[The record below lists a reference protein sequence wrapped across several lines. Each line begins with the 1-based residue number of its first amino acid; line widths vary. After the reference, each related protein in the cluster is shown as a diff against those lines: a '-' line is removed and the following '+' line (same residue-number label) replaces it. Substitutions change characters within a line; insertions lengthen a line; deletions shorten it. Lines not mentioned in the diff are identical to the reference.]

1 MLAKPMPAPHPAG
14 TDQAAARILRTSHMS
29 PQVARRDLVVGVRH
43 SQVCRPR
50 RALRWLG
57 QKNQLAMH
65 LKIPSPRAP
74 SDAKRIACKTRWESG
89 IPATTQNSHEGTR
102 PPECPSVGTAHSLL
116 HVLSGSRHGGE
127 GDPRGIEPISGRTD
141 RYCPTGGLL
150 WDEGQKPSAAVT
162 AAGQNST
169 FAIVTVLSH

>member
-1 MLAKPMPAPHPAG
+1 MLAEPWLPQHPAG
-14 TDQAAARILRTSHMS
+14 TEQAAARTLRTSHMS
-29 PQVARRDLVVGVRH
+29 PRVARRDLVVGVWH

-65 LKIPSPRAP
+65 LKIPPPWAP
-74 SDAKRIACKTRWESG
+74 SDAKRIACKTRWASG
-89 IPATTQNSHEGTR
+89 IPATAQNSGKGTR

-127 GDPRGIEPISGRTD
+127 GDPRGTEPISGRTD
-141 RYCPTGGLL
+141 RYGPAL
-150 WDEGQKPSAAVT
+150 GQKPSAAVT